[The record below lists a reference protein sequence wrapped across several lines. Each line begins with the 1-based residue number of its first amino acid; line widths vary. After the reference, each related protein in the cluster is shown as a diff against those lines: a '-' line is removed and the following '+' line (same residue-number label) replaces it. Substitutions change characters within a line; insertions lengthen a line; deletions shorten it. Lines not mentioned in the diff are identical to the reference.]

1 MPILRNY
8 EKAKNSDVE
17 APPVEPKQNFD
28 KENVGMGL
36 GGNPQ
41 DMTTQ
46 TTGLND
52 SKDNSGLTINPPQP
66 AMPRQLKK
74 QDFIN
79 MMNPQ

>member
-1 MPILRNY
+1 MATLRNY
-8 EKAKNSDVE
+8 DKINNLDIKPE
-17 APPVEPKQNFD
+17 QNFD
-28 KENVGMGL
+28 RENVGMGL

-46 TTGLND
+46 VTGLND
-52 SKDNSGLTINPPQP
+52 SKDNSGLTIQTPQP
-66 AMPRQLKK
+66 SAPKQLKK